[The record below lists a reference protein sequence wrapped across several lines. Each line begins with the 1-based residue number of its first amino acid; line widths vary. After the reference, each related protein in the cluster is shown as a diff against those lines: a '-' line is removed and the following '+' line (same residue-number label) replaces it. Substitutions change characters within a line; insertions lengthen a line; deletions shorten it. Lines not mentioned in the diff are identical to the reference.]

1 MSGPARTG
9 APAVALR
16 DRGQRRRLEILDAA
30 LRIMARDG
38 LRAVSHRAVAAEAGV
53 PLAATTYYFSDLEDL
68 ITEAFL
74 HWSESQLRVVGE
86 FHVAALD
93 VVRQLGERHVGR
105 PGLIAALAD
114 TASDYVVD
122 QVLNHRPDRVLEFA
136 FLHEAARLPRLRA
149 AVRERQLQD
158 RRFLEQFHAAAGSP
172 DPALDAQISF
182 SLLLGLEKAAL
193 LADPHALDRDSV
205 REVLVHYLRNALGG
219 NRPD

>member
-9 APAVALR
+9 APAVALS

-74 HWSESQLRVVGE
+74 HWSESQLRVVGQ
-86 FHVAALD
+86 FHAAALD
-93 VVRQLGERHVGR
+93 VVRRAGGERAGQA
-105 PGLIAALAD
+105 GLVDALAD
-114 TASDYVVD
+114 AASDYVVD

-158 RRFLEQFHAAAGSP
+158 RRILEQFHAAAGSP
-172 DPALDAQISF
+172 DPVLDAQISF

-193 LADPHALDRDSV
+193 LADPDALDRESM
-205 REVLVHYLRNALGG
+205 REVLVHYLRNALSGG
-219 NRPD
+219 HRG